1 MIRGRSKAIA
11 AGALALVLAA
21 CGSTADT
28 GAGATGAGGI
38 KTDKGVTD
46 TTISLGIM
54 GDTSGDFKN
63 LGAAINSGANLPG
76 GNATTV
82 NGMLPRGNQSPRAQT
97 NARACLNCHVL
108 VHGSNHPAGAKFQ
121 R

>member
-1 MIRGRSKAIA
+1 M
-11 AGALALVLAA
+11 LAA

-54 GDTSGDFKN
+54 GDTSGVFKN
-63 LGAAINSGANLPG
+63 LDP
-76 GNATTV
+76 
-82 NGMLPRGNQSPRAQT
+82 
-97 NARACLNCHVL
+97 L
-108 VHGSNHPAGAKFQ
+108 VQLLLYCFADRSKRKAPAWMRSLKCP
-121 R
+121 